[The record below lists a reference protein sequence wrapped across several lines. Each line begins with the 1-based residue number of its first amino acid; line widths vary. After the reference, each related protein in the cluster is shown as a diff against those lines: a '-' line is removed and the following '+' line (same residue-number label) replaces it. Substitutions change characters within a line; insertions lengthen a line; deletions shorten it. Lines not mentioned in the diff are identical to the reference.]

1 MMSSLIYITLTL
13 ISVLIISLL
22 GLYAFALYVR
32 VREKDAQQKKSAN
45 TLSRELAKRQVDAEN
60 SIRVIASALTQ
71 GQVGLTE
78 GAIRISKLSLFLGER
93 LQSSSQYQIFSK
105 LAEDVAHI
113 PILENWKKLSKLEK
127 TNFEQEKKIIE
138 ENLRDSILSSAQKIV
153 DFHLKNTGD
162 KSPLFHQVGKK

>member
-1 MMSSLIYITLTL
+1 MMNSLVYVTLPV
-13 ISVLIISLL
+13 ISVLIISSL
-22 GLYAFALYVR
+22 GLYAFTLYVK
-32 VREKDAQQKKSAN
+32 VREKNAQQIKSAS
-45 TLSRELAKRQVDAEN
+45 TLSRELAKRKVDAEN

-78 GAIRISKLSLFLGER
+78 GAIRISKLSRFLGTR
-93 LQSSSQYQIFSK
+93 LECSSQYQIFSK

-113 PILENWKKLSKLEK
+113 PILENWKKLSKVEK